1 MADVTTTEYITRQ
14 APEIEAYKLGLL
26 ESSKA
31 LANIPRQLPGYE
43 AAALTPQQQ
52 QATQLGQ
59 AGIGAY
65 QPFLQQAGQ
74 TLQQG
79 IGQLAGVG
87 QAPTQQGL
95 AQYLNPYQQQVID
108 EINRQAEQKQIQ
120 ARGSAVMSGAFGGGR
135 EAVLMGELERA
146 RLGQVGLA
154 QQSGYESALKAFQN
168 QQQQQIQ
175 AAQGLGSL
183 GSMQAGLGASTQQLG
198 ITDINTL
205 LGLGSIQQQQAQ
217 KEIEARRATQL
228 QAAQEPYGRL
238 GFLSDIYAGAPT
250 AQQTSQQ
257 TIAPSTSPLLQ
268 AAGLGIAGIGALGTA
283 KQAGLF

>member
-1 MADVTTTEYITRQ
+1 MADITTTEYITRQ

-31 LANIPRQLPGYE
+31 LANLPRQLPGYE

-52 QATQLGQ
+52 QAIQAGQ

-87 QAPTQQGL
+87 QGPTQQDL
-95 AQYLNPYQQQVID
+95 NKYLNPYQQQVID
-108 EINRQAEQKQIQ
+108 EINRQAQQKEMQ
-120 ARGSAVMSGAFGGGR
+120 ARASAVQAGAFGGGR
-135 EAVLMGELERA
+135 EGVLLGELERA

-168 QQQQQIQ
+168 QQQQQLQ